1 MIVTTHSILVQV
13 ISKYETKVPDK
24 LSKDPFQKVYKDS
37 EVTTKETKQSDTK
50 KQRIPDYEE
59 RSEAF
64 QKRTD
69 EGCEMSGL
77 VMDSAGL
84 VTCKFLFFLHFLIKL
99 CLLIIKKK

>member
-1 MIVTTHSILVQV
+1 M
-13 ISKYETKVPDK
+13 PDK

-64 QKRTD
+64 QKRSD
-69 EGCEMSGL
+69 EGCEMSPGP

-84 VTCKFLFFLHFLIKL
+84 VTCKFLFFFAFSH
-99 CLLIIKKK
+99 

>member
-1 MIVTTHSILVQV
+1 M
-13 ISKYETKVPDK
+13 PDK

-64 QKRTD
+64 QKRSD
-69 EGCEMSGL
+69 EGCEMSPGP

-84 VTCKFLFFLHFLIKL
+84 VTCKFYFFFAFSH
-99 CLLIIKKK
+99 

>member
-13 ISKYETKVPDK
+13 VSKYETKVPDK

-37 EVTTKETKQSDTK
+37 EVTTKETKESDTK
-50 KQRIPDYEE
+50 KQQIPDNEE

-64 QKRTD
+64 QKRSD
-69 EGCEMSGL
+69 EGCEMSPGP

-84 VTCKFLFFLHFLIKL
+84 VTYKFYSFCFLPSAWKA
-99 CLLIIKKK
+99 